1 MGQERSRK
9 GKHLLFRFACCVI
22 ISLGLC
28 GCFQPYQRLRGAEGL
43 GEAKALMSTG
53 HYAASEK
60 KTLRV
65 LEAYPDT
72 LGDEALFLMGLIY
85 ASSNNPTADY
95 GKSKAFFEKLVAQYP
110 ESVRAEEAAVWSLI
124 LTRIVAE
131 EKETSELQKKVK
143 TLKQTAEAR
152 GKKLKQLQ
160 DELEGREK
168 EKEITEHRDAVS
180 QLQSRVTEL
189 ESQLAKFKSIDL
201 TIEQKKRATAP

>member
-28 GCFQPYQRLRGAEGL
+28 GCFQPYQQLRGAEGL

-85 ASSNNPTADY
+85 ANPNNPTADY
-95 GKSKAFFEKLVAQYP
+95 GKSKAFFEKLVTQYP

-143 TLKQTAEAR
+143 TLDQTSEAR

-168 EKEITEHRDAVS
+168 EIGEHRDSVIR
-180 QLQSRVTEL
+180 LQGRVTEL

>member
-1 MGQERSRK
+1 
-9 GKHLLFRFACCVI
+9 
-22 ISLGLC
+22 
-28 GCFQPYQRLRGAEGL
+28 LRGAEGL

-168 EKEITEHRDAVS
+168 EIGEHWDSVIR
-180 QLQSRVTEL
+180 LQGRVTEL